1 MDEFDVTYLTVDSIQ
16 EGVGASQITP
26 LVVGLAKMQKKICLI
41 SYEKTNPT
49 NELRNLF
56 SKAGVEW
63 IVKEFGSTGPVAGVR
78 RMLELRNNLPA
89 SQILHGRSDIATVSG
104 ILGNAEAPML
114 WDVRSLW
121 SDQRLLINSPGWN
134 QVTARGARTLE
145 NISARK
151 STAMVTLTSAIVP
164 ILQMRH
170 NKLPEIRQVIPTC
183 VQTSRFLP
191 SSMPKGELTC
201 LMSGT
206 YNNYY
211 DLERTKQVITEIRK
225 SIQLKVIWAKP
236 AESPRDSLGVGED
249 LVLEMK
255 NSEMP
260 SIVQKSHFG
269 IAICRQ
275 DDSGSLAAAVPT
287 KIGEFLS
294 SGRPVIVSKGIG
306 DLDSLLTETNTG
318 IIIGIDDS
326 LERISDKVTGL
337 ISDKSTP
344 ERCRSLAMSHFDME
358 QAIMKY
364 ATIYG
369 KMQK

>member
-1 MDEFDVTYLTVDSIQ
+1 MDKFDITYLTVDSIQ

-26 LVVGLAKMQKKICLI
+26 LVVGLAKMQRKICLI
-41 SYEKTNPT
+41 SYEKTKPT
-49 NELRNLF
+49 NEFRDMF

-63 IVKEFGSTGPVAGVR
+63 IVKDFGATGPVAGVR
-78 RMLELRNNLPA
+78 RMLELRNSVPE
-89 SQILHGRSDIATVSG
+89 SQILHGRSDVATVAG
-104 ILGNAEAPML
+104 IFGKTEAPML

-134 QVTARGARTLE
+134 QITARGARTLE
-145 NISARK
+145 NVSARK

-164 ILQMRH
+164 ILQRRH
-170 NKLPEIRQVIPTC
+170 HKLPEIREVIPTC
-183 VQTSRFLP
+183 VQTSSFLP
-191 SSMPKGELTC
+191 SSMPEGELTC

-211 DLERTKQVITEIRK
+211 DLERTKQVITEMRK
-225 SIQLKVIWAKP
+225 SVQLKVIWAKP
-236 AESPRDSLGVGED
+236 AESPRDFLGVGED
-249 LVLEMK
+249 LILEMK

-275 DDSGSLAAAVPT
+275 DDAESLAAAVPT

-306 DLDSLLTETNTG
+306 DLDSILTETNTG
-318 IIIGIDDS
+318 ITIGIDDS
-326 LERISDKVTGL
+326 LKSITGKITGL

-358 QAIMKY
+358 QAILKY
-364 ATIYG
+364 VAIYG
-369 KMQK
+369 KMEK